1 MDLYIKKQSAIGN
14 QQNSYQPSAISRQFL
29 EHFVADKTS
38 VTATQSTD
46 CRKPRAESQYCRLL
60 IGSII
65 FCCLLI
71 SFNAAAQNLPQ
82 FTDIT
87 QAAGIDF
94 IHNTGAF
101 GKKYLPETM
110 GSGCAFIDYNNDGW
124 QDILLVNGKDWEGK
138 PGSPPVTGKGHQK
151 GQTMALYRNNRDS
164 TFTDVTESAGLAI
177 PLYGMGAAVADYDND
192 GDSDIYISAL
202 EIDRLFQNRGDG
214 TFVDV
219 TEAAGIH
226 NPSFGTSCAW
236 FDYNNDGHLDVYVA
250 NYVEWSIENDL
261 FCTLDGINKS
271 YCTPE
276 SYTGQ
281 SSKLFRNRGNGTFA
295 DVSRIARIEDN
306 TSKSLGVCIF
316 DYNADGLPDIFE
328 ANDTQPN
335 KLYQNNGDGTF
346 IETGMLAGIAYNE
359 SGVATGAMGIDA
371 ADYDRTGKESLV
383 IGNFSNEMLNLY
395 HNEGDFFIDDA
406 PAAHIGNA
414 TLLTLTFACFF
425 FDFDLDGNLD
435 IFTAN
440 GHVENDINAIQ
451 SQVSYAQPPHLFHND
466 SDGKF
471 TEAVHKVGADLA
483 KPMVGRGAAYGDI
496 DNDGDW
502 DLLVTTSNGP
512 AYLFRN
518 DGGSRNGWIKIQLVG
533 KTSNRDGIGAQIR
546 ITSALGTQ
554 TRTVKSGS
562 SYCSQSEL
570 TAIFGISDNPII
582 ETIEVTWPSG
592 AVSTRKNVKPNQQ
605 IRIEEGTP

>member
-1 MDLYIKKQSAIGN
+1 MDFCIKKQSAIGN
-14 QQNSYQPSAISRQFL
+14 QLSVKISIGLQASGF
-29 EHFVADKTS
+29 
-38 VTATQSTD
+38 
-46 CRKPRAESQYCRLL
+46 RKGRNHRALKAEGFRLL
-60 IGSII
+60 IAHII

-71 SFNAAAQNLPQ
+71 SFNATAQNLPQ

-101 GKKYLPETM
+101 GQKYLPETM
-110 GSGCAFIDYNNDGW
+110 GSGCAFIDYDTDGW

-138 PGSPPVTGKGHQK
+138 PTGKRQM
-151 GQTMALYRNNRDS
+151 MALYRNNRDG
-164 TFTDVTESAGLAI
+164 TFTDVTEDTGLAV

-192 GDSDIYISAL
+192 GDPDIYISCL
-202 EIDRLFQNRGDG
+202 ETDRLFQNRGDG

-226 NPSFGTSCAW
+226 NPGFGTSCAW

-250 NYVEWSIENDL
+250 NYVEWRIENDL

-276 SYTGQ
+276 SYQGQ
-281 SSKLFRNRGNGTFA
+281 ASKLFRNRGNGTFV
-295 DVSRIARIEDN
+295 DVSRVARIEDN
-306 TSKSLGVCIF
+306 DSKSLGVCIF

-346 IETGMLAGIAYNE
+346 IETALEVGVSHDE
-359 SGVATGAMGIDA
+359 KGVATGAMGVDA

-395 HNEGDFFIDDA
+395 HNDGGFFIDDA
-406 PAAHIGNA
+406 PAAQIGNA

-451 SQVSYAQPPHLFHND
+451 SQVTYAQPPHLFHNNAQ
-466 SDGKF
+466 GKF
-471 TEAVHKVGADLA
+471 TDALNAVGADLS

-512 AYLFRN
+512 AHLFRN
-518 DGGSRNGWIKIQLVG
+518 NGGNRNAWIKVQLIG
-533 KTSNRDGIGAQIR
+533 QKSNRDGIGAQIR
-546 ITSALGTQ
+546 ITSTLGTQ

-570 TAIFGISDNPII
+570 TAIFGINDDTII
-582 ETIEVTWPSG
+582 ETIEVKWPSG
-592 AVSTRKNVKPNQQ
+592 AVSTRKNVKPNQR
-605 IRIEEGTP
+605 IRIEEKP

>member
-1 MDLYIKKQSAIGN
+1 MDFCLKIKYILTLPNCSWIGFLVRSSAI
-14 QQNSYQPSAISRQFL
+14 
-29 EHFVADKTS
+29 
-38 VTATQSTD
+38 
-46 CRKPRAESQYCRLL
+46 YCAFFILL
-60 IGSII
+60 FSLWITPPT
-65 FCCLLI
+65 
-71 SFNAAAQNLPQ
+71 AAAQNLPQ

-87 QAAGIDF
+87 SEAGIDF
-94 IHNTGAF
+94 IHNTGAY

-110 GSGCAFIDYNNDGW
+110 GSGCAFLDYDTDGW
-124 QDILLVNGKDWEGK
+124 QDILLVNGKDWEGQ
-138 PGSPPVTGKGHQK
+138 PTQK
-151 GQTMALYRNNRDS
+151 RQTMALYRNNRDG
-164 TFTDVTESAGLAI
+164 TFTDVTESSGLAV
-177 PLYGMGAAVADYDND
+177 PLYGMGVAVADYDND
-192 GDSDIYISAL
+192 GDLDIYISTL
-202 EIDRLFQNRGDG
+202 ETDRLFQNRGDG

-219 TEAAGIH
+219 TETAGIH
-226 NPSFGTSCAW
+226 NPGFGTSCAW
-236 FDYNNDGHLDVYVA
+236 FDYNKDGHLDVYVA
-250 NYVEWSIENDL
+250 NYVEWTIENDI
-261 FCTLDGINKS
+261 FCTLDGTNKS

-281 SSKLFRNRGNGTFA
+281 SSKLFRNRGDGTFL
-295 DVSRIARIEDN
+295 DVSRIARIEDS

-346 IETGMLAGIAYNE
+346 IETGMLAGIAYDE
-359 SGVATGAMGIDA
+359 RGVATGAMGIDA
-371 ADYDRTGKESLV
+371 ADYDRIGRESLV

-425 FDFDLDGNLD
+425 FDFDFDGNLD

-440 GHVENDINAIQ
+440 GHVETDINAIQ
-451 SQVSYAQPPHLFHND
+451 SQVTYAQLPHLFHND
-466 SDGKF
+466 GQGKF
-471 TEAVHKVGADLA
+471 TDAIHKVGTDLA
-483 KPMVGRGAAYGDI
+483 TPMVGRGGAYGDI

-502 DLLVTTSNGP
+502 DLLITTSNGP

-518 DGGSRNGWIKIQLVG
+518 DGGNRNAWIKVQLVG
-533 KTSNRDGIGAQIR
+533 QTSNRDGIGAEIR
-546 ITSALGTQ
+546 VTSALGTQ

-570 TAIFGISDNPII
+570 TAIFGIDGDTTI
-582 ETIEVTWPSG
+582 ETIEVRWPSG
-592 AVSTRKNVKPNQQ
+592 TISTRKNVQPNQH
-605 IRIEEGTP
+605 IHIEENTQ